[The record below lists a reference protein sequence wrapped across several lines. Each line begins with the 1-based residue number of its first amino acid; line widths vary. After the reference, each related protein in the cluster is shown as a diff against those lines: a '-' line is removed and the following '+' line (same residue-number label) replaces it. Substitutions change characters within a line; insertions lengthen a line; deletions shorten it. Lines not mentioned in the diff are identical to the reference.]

1 MMKKTISAACAV
13 ALLASG
19 CANTN
24 GGGTGMSNESMLRCA
39 ALGGGGAILGGLLG
53 GTKGAIG
60 GAAAGLAACAV
71 IEIASRQTKTASEV
85 DSEYKAANRNRLP
98 PTAKIDSYTTVVTP
112 NGAVKAG
119 DTIKVNSAIRAVSGT
134 SEPVTEVKE
143 VLVAYAPSGDE
154 FKRGEKTVN
163 TTPGSGEYDNSFSLR
178 LPQGAPQGS
187 YKIKTQVFLNGKP
200 GATRESTVQFARI
213 EGQPGLVMVSSA
225 THIEQGSQAQ

>member
-24 GGGTGMSNESMLRCA
+24 GGSTTGMSNESMLRCA
-39 ALGGGGAILGGLLG
+39 ALGTGGAVLGALLG

-71 IEIASRQTKTASEV
+71 IEIATRQTKTASEV

-98 PTAKIDSYTTVVTP
+98 PTAKIDSYNTVVTP
-112 NGAVKAG
+112 NGPVKAG

-134 SEPVTEVKE
+134 SEQVTEIKE

-163 TTPGSGEYDNSFSLR
+163 TAPGSGEYDNSFALR
-178 LPQGAPQGS
+178 LPQGAPQGT

-200 GATRESTVQFARI
+200 GATRESSVQFARVD
-213 EGQPGLVMVSSA
+213 GQSGLVMVSSA
-225 THIEQGSQAQ
+225 TQFQ